1 MTSTALIIGDF
12 ADRTREELSQAA
24 VKSSVAVHF
33 CPTVQRA
40 LTRLRAGQELPMCV
54 VVDGELNV
62 RQLVDAIRDGAES
75 FAIPV
80 LVLLSRPVTSAYRDA
95 YLAGADDVLCV
106 TDDASL
112 TRRFSNLGLHRADI
126 RPAATLGRAVIA
138 SRDGASRRRLGR
150 TLRQVGFDVAY
161 ASDLDE
167 FARTGQGEQ
176 PAAFVVSTEP
186 ANPALGVVHEPGSSN
201 VGLIGET
208 PVLFL
213 DPRPEDMPT
222 RTGDQVADITGRLLF
237 FADEQ
242 AKAKFK
248 DRRASPRELYW
259 TICSFREGGLVQP
272 IYGVTHNISREG
284 MYVRTFDPPVA
295 KSRVWLEVCPPAS
308 DTAVQLR
315 ATVMWQ
321 RLPGSGKGV
330 LPPGFGLCVDA
341 GECSPVDLA
350 RFAKGYQTLL
360 D

>member
-1 MTSTALIIGDF
+1 MASNALIIGDF
-12 ADRTREELSQAA
+12 ADRAREDLSQAA
-24 VKSSVAVHF
+24 VKSSVAAHF
-33 CPTVQRA
+33 CPTIQRA
-40 LTRLRAGQELPMCV
+40 LLKLRAGQELPMCI

-80 LVLLSRPVTSAYRDA
+80 LVLLSRPVTSGYRDA
-95 YLAGADDVLCV
+95 YLAGADDVLSA
-106 TDDASL
+106 TDDAGLVRRL
-112 TRRFSNLGLHRADI
+112 TNLGMHRADL

-167 FARTGQGEQ
+167 FARSPRGEQ
-176 PAAFVVSTEP
+176 PAAFVVSTDP
-186 ANPALGVVHEPGSSN
+186 ANPALGVVREAGSSN
-201 VGLIGET
+201 VGLIGDI

-213 DPRPEDMPT
+213 DPSQDEMPT

-242 AKAKFK
+242 AKAEFK
-248 DRRASPRELYW
+248 DRRASARKLYS
-259 TICSFREGGLVQP
+259 TMCSFRDGGLTQP
-272 IYGVTHNISREG
+272 IYGVTHNVSREG
-284 MYVRTFDPPVA
+284 MYIRTLDPPPA
-295 KSRVWLEVCPPAS
+295 QSRIWVELCPPANE
-308 DTAVQLR
+308 TAVQLR
-315 ATVMWQ
+315 AKVMWQ

-330 LPPGFGLCVDA
+330 LPPGFGLQLDPAQCA
-341 GECSPVDLA
+341 AVDLA
-350 RFAKGYQTLL
+350 EFVKGYQTLL